1 MPSTLPAPQA
11 PLRVPMRPT
20 HDSHRMRILFLAGAT
35 TGGGAEHQLDLLCRG
50 LLEIGHSPMVVTLR
64 EPASTPPYRIVSA
77 RQRRRGRIAAFARI
91 FEAARIAR
99 STTLDWDPDAAVF
112 WLGVPTLI
120 GAFAWPRHRG
130 IRVAAIRNSAPEA
143 MPSIPPRLQASL
155 MRRAFGRMQLV
166 VANSTTGIEHY
177 QAAGL
182 IHRQATE
189 VVPNCREP
197 GQFRPPTPAERE
209 SARRGL
215 LGDTDAPTVLYVG
228 RNAPEKD
235 MPLLVAAV
243 ARLHQ
248 RLPNCRV
255 LLAGIDRATWN
266 AVGGGSGTGTP
277 RIDALGRLADIRQ
290 AYWAADVLVLTSN
303 LEGSPNAVHE
313 ARACGL
319 PVVSTDCGDV
329 RESATD
335 VDAVVAPDPDV
346 VAGALVD
353 RVSRPVARIPRGA
366 TLTPADCARAWVQA
380 IDRSRSAAPGAA
392 VLEPRRE

>member
-1 MPSTLPAPQA
+1 
-11 PLRVPMRPT
+11 MRQT
-20 HDSHRMRILFLAGAT
+20 RESHRLRILFLAGAT

-64 EPASTPPYRIVSA
+64 EPASTPPYRNVSA
-77 RQRRRGRIAAFARI
+77 RQRRRGRRAAFARI

-99 STTLDWDPDAAVF
+99 NTTLSWDPDASVF

-143 MPSIPPRLQASL
+143 MPSIPHWLQASL
-155 MRRAFGRMQLV
+155 LRRAFARMQLV
-166 VANSTTGIEHY
+166 VANSNTGIEHY
-177 QAAGL
+177 RAVGL
-182 IHRQATE
+182 INRQATE
-189 VVPNCREP
+189 VVPNCRES

-209 SARRGL
+209 SARGGL
-215 LGDTDAPTVLYVG
+215 LGNNDVPTVLYVG

-255 LLAGIDRATWN
+255 LLAGIDRPTWN
-266 AVGGGSGTGTP
+266 AVSGGSGKGAP
-277 RIDALGRLADIRQ
+277 RVDALGRLPDIRQ
-290 AYWAADVLVLTSN
+290 AYWAADALVLTSN

-329 RESATD
+329 LESATD

-346 VAGALVD
+346 VAGALVE
-353 RVSRPVARIPRGA
+353 RLSKPVARIQRGA
-366 TLTPADCARAWVQA
+366 SLTLAECALAWVRA
-380 IDRSRSAAPGAA
+380 IDRTRSAAHGAA